1 MRAERWNILEA
12 GREAKRGMSDD
23 FSARRDETD
32 LIREVFV
39 YAHRFM
45 KSVFVF
51 RIGARLMDNPGF
63 TGLVSD
69 LALLHEN
76 GIRIILVPSGG
87 ARIDELLAIY
97 GIRTERVD
105 GLRISTPEAMPLI
118 EMAAFDTATRLM
130 NQLARN
136 KVEAVVG
143 NWVRARS
150 YGVRNGVDFQA
161 TGVVDKV
168 NVDLIERSLEDDF
181 VPILPCIGWSAIGEP
196 YNISSIELATELA
209 IGLKARKLFFLTEG
223 ELFASG
229 GIVLPKEGVASR
241 EGAMGRRSGQA
252 GEGIVVSRLTVP
264 AAART
269 LADNADTLDHTER
282 DMLAHSITA
291 CRSGVERVH
300 FLDGGQEGVVLKEV
314 FSTLGSGTMV
324 HADPFENIHP
334 MQEEDIPDVLRIME
348 PLIQQGNL
356 VRRTEEDLQRRRAD
370 YAVFETDGTI
380 RGCGALHRY
389 GPVHAELAALAVD
402 ENYKH
407 LGIGQRIV
415 NYLIEEARRQGLQ
428 GVFVLT
434 TRSSDWFLSLGFTS
448 ATVDDLPS
456 ERRETY
462 DQDRKS
468 RIYVLML

>member
-1 MRAERWNILEA
+1 
-12 GREAKRGMSDD
+12 MSDD
-23 FSARRDETD
+23 FTAKRDETE

-51 RIGARLMDNPGF
+51 RIGARLMDNPAF

-76 GIRIILVPSGG
+76 GIKIVLVPSGG

-97 GIRTERVD
+97 GIETQRVD

-150 YGVRNGVDFQA
+150 YGVRGGVDFQA

-223 ELFASG
+223 ELFASD
-229 GIVLPKEGVASR
+229 GISLPKDGVASR
-241 EGAMGRRSGQA
+241 GDS
-252 GEGIVVSRLTVP
+252 VSRLTVS
-264 AAART
+264 AAERT
-269 LADNADTLDHTER
+269 LADNPEVLGRAEG

-324 HADPFENIHP
+324 HADPFENIRP
-334 MQEEDIPDVLRIME
+334 MKEEDIPDVLRIME

-370 YAVFETDGTI
+370 YAVFETDGTL

-389 GPVHAELAALAVD
+389 GPTQAEVAALAVD
-402 ENYKH
+402 GGYKH
-407 LGIGQRIV
+407 LGIGQRLV
-415 NYLIEEARRQGLQ
+415 GYLIEEARRQGL
-428 GVFVLT
+428 GTVFALT
-434 TRSSDWFLSLGFTS
+434 TRTSDWFLSLGFS
-448 ATVDDLPS
+448 AATIDDLPE
-456 ERRETY
+456 ERRKTY
-462 DQDRKS
+462 DAGRNS
-468 RIYVLML
+468 RVYAIKLR

>member
-1 MRAERWNILEA
+1 
-12 GREAKRGMSDD
+12 MSDD
-23 FSARRDETD
+23 FTAKRDETE

-51 RIGARLMDNPGF
+51 RIGARLMDNPSF

-76 GIRIILVPSGG
+76 GIKIILVPSGG

-97 GIRTERVD
+97 GISTERVD

-196 YNISSIELATELA
+196 YNISSIELATQLA

-223 ELFASG
+223 ELFASDC
-229 GIVLPKEGVASR
+229 IDLPKDGVANR
-241 EGAMGRRSGQA
+241 DGL
-252 GEGIVVSRLTVP
+252 VSRLTVP
-264 AAART
+264 AAERT
-269 LADNADTLDHTER
+269 LADNPEALGHAER
-282 DMLAHSITA
+282 DMLAHSIAA
-291 CRSGVERVH
+291 CRGGVERVH

-334 MQEEDIPDVLRIME
+334 MQEEDIPDTLRIME

-356 VRRTEEDLQRRRAD
+356 LRRTEEELQRRRAD

-389 GPVHAELAALAVD
+389 GSSHAELAALAVD
-402 ENYKH
+402 ENYNH
-407 LGIGQRIV
+407 LGIGQRMV
-415 NYLIEEARRQGLQ
+415 GYLIEEARRLKLE

-434 TRSSDWFLSLGFTS
+434 TRTSDWFLSLGFS
-448 ATVDDLPS
+448 PATVEDLPE
-456 ERRETY
+456 ERRLSY
-462 DQDRKS
+462 DMDRKS
-468 RIYVLML
+468 RIYKLKL

>member
-1 MRAERWNILEA
+1 
-12 GREAKRGMSDD
+12 MSDD
-23 FSARRDETD
+23 FTAKRDETE

-51 RIGARLMDNPGF
+51 RIGARLMDNPAF

-76 GIRIILVPSGG
+76 GIKIILVPSGG

-97 GIRTERVD
+97 GIATERVG

-150 YGVRNGVDFQA
+150 YGVRDGVDFQA

-209 IGLKARKLFFLTEG
+209 VGLKARKLFFLTEG
-223 ELFASG
+223 ELFSSG
-229 GIVLPKEGVASR
+229 DIALPKEGVASR
-241 EGAMGRRSGQA
+241 DGC
-252 GEGIVVSRLTVP
+252 VSRLTVG
-264 AAART
+264 AAERT
-269 LADNADTLDHTER
+269 LADNPDSLGHAER
-282 DMLAHSITA
+282 DMLSHSITA

-324 HADPFENIHP
+324 HADPFENIRP
-334 MQEEDIPDVLRIME
+334 MLEEDIPDALRIME

-356 VRRTEEDLQRRRAD
+356 VRRTEEDLQRRRPD

-380 RGCGALHRY
+380 RGCGALHLY
-389 GPVHAELAALAVD
+389 GKASAELAALAVD

-407 LGIGQRIV
+407 LGIGQRMV
-415 NYLIEEARRQGLQ
+415 GYLIEEARRQKLE

-434 TRSSDWFLSLGFTS
+434 TRTSDWFLSLGFS
-448 ATVDDLPS
+448 PATVEDLPE
-456 ERRETY
+456 ERRATY
-462 DQDRKS
+462 DEDRKS
-468 RIYVLML
+468 RIYKLKL

>member
-1 MRAERWNILEA
+1 MSDAFTAER
-12 GREAKRGMSDD
+12 G
-23 FSARRDETD
+23 ETD

-45 KSVFVF
+45 GSVFVF
-51 RIGARLMDNPGF
+51 RIGARLMANPSF
-63 TGLVSD
+63 PGLVSD

-76 GIRIILVPSGG
+76 GIKIVLVPSGG

-97 GIRTERVD
+97 GIETEKAQ

-150 YGVRNGVDFQA
+150 YGVRDGIDFQQ
-161 TGVVDKV
+161 TGIVDKV
-168 NVDLIERSLEDDF
+168 HVDLIMRSIEDDF

-196 YNISSIELATELA
+196 YNISSIELATALA
-209 IGLKARKLFFLTEG
+209 IGLKARKLVFLTEG
-223 ELFASG
+223 EL
-229 GIVLPKEGVASR
+229 LTEGL
-241 EGAMGRRSGQA
+241 EGAGADGLTVRIDEATGAHR
-252 GEGIVVSRLTVP
+252 VSRITVQ
-264 AAART
+264 AAERI
-269 LADNADTLDHTER
+269 LAIPGIELGRPDR
-282 DMLAHSITA
+282 DMLEHSVTA

-324 HADPFENIHP
+324 HADPFENIRA
-334 MQEEDIPDVLRIME
+334 MREDDIPDVLRVME
-348 PLIQQGNL
+348 PLVQQGNL
-356 VRRTEEDLQRRRAD
+356 VRRTEEDLQRKRAD

-389 GPVHAELAALAVD
+389 GPAKAEIAALAVD
-402 ENYKH
+402 VSYKH
-407 LGIGQRIV
+407 LGIGQRMV
-415 NYLIEEARRQGLQ
+415 GFLIEEARRQGLEE
-428 GVFVLT
+428 VFALT
-434 TRSSDWFLSLGFTS
+434 TRTSDWFLSLGFS
-448 ATVDDLPS
+448 PATLGDLPE
-456 ERRETY
+456 ERRATY
-462 DQDRKS
+462 DEERKS
-468 RIYVLML
+468 RIYAQKLR

>member
-1 MRAERWNILEA
+1 
-12 GREAKRGMSDD
+12 MSDD
-23 FSARRDETD
+23 FTAKRDETE

-51 RIGARLMDNPGF
+51 RIGARLMDNPSF

-76 GIRIILVPSGG
+76 GIKIILVPSGG
-87 ARIDELLAIY
+87 ARIDELLSIY
-97 GIRTERVD
+97 GIKTERVD

-229 GIVLPKEGVASR
+229 GGALRGEGVATRTDAACGDSL
-241 EGAMGRRSGQA
+241 
-252 GEGIVVSRLTVP
+252 SRLTVQ
-264 AAART
+264 AAERV
-269 LADNADTLDHTER
+269 LAEEGGGLGHAER
-282 DMLAHSITA
+282 DMLAHSVTA

-324 HADPFENIHP
+324 HADPFENIRP
-334 MQEEDIPDVLRIME
+334 MLEEDIPDVLRIME

-356 VRRTEEDLQRRRAD
+356 VRRTEEELQRRRAD
-370 YAVFETDGTI
+370 FAVFETDGTL

-389 GPVHAELAALAVD
+389 GSARAEIAALAVD
-402 ENYKH
+402 ESYKH
-407 LGIGQRIV
+407 LGIGQRMV
-415 NYLIEEARRQGLQ
+415 GYLIEEARRQRLE

-434 TRSSDWFLSLGFTS
+434 TRTSDWFLSLGFS
-448 ATVDDLPS
+448 PATVEELPE

-462 DQDRKS
+462 DVDRKS
-468 RIYVLML
+468 RIYAMRL

>member
-1 MRAERWNILEA
+1 
-12 GREAKRGMSDD
+12 MSDD
-23 FSARRDETD
+23 FTTRREETE

-45 KSVFVF
+45 GSIFVF
-51 RIGARLMDNPGF
+51 RIGARLMDNPAF

-76 GIRIILVPSGG
+76 GIKIILVPSGG

-97 GIRTERVD
+97 GIATERAE

-118 EMAAFDTATRLM
+118 QMAAFDTATRLM

-143 NWVRARS
+143 NWVRARA

-161 TGVVDKV
+161 TGMVDKV
-168 NVDLIERSLEDDF
+168 NVELIKRSLEDDF

-196 YNISSIELATELA
+196 YNISSVELATALA

-223 ELFASG
+223 ELFASPDLKLPSE
-229 GIVLPKEGVASR
+229 GIASR
-241 EGAMGRRSGQA
+241 EG
-252 GEGIVVSRLTVP
+252 IVSRLTVN
-264 AAART
+264 AAERT
-269 LADNADTLDHTER
+269 LADNSEVLDRPER
-282 DMLAHSITA
+282 EMLAHSVTA

-300 FLDGGQEGVVLKEV
+300 FLDGDLEGAVLKEV

-324 HADPFENIHP
+324 HADPFENIRP
-334 MQEEDIPDVLRIME
+334 MDEEDIPDILRIME

-356 VRRTEEDLQRRRAD
+356 VRRTESELQRDRSD

-380 RGCGALHRY
+380 RGCGALHRF
-389 GPVHAELAALAVD
+389 GSDRAEIAALAVD
-402 ENYKH
+402 DNYNH
-407 LGIGQRIV
+407 LGIGQRMV
-415 NYLIEEARRQGLQ
+415 GYLIEEARRAGLA

-434 TRSSDWFLSLGFTS
+434 TLTSDWFLRLGFAP
-448 ATVDDLPS
+448 ATMDDLPD
-456 ERRETY
+456 ERRQTY
-462 DQDRKS
+462 DRERKS
-468 RIYVLML
+468 RIYALDFTKNPTDQKNAAT

>member
-1 MRAERWNILEA
+1 
-12 GREAKRGMSDD
+12 MSDD
-23 FSARRDETD
+23 FMSKRDETE

-45 KSVFVF
+45 GSIFVF
-51 RIGARLMDNPGF
+51 RIGARLMDNTAFP
-63 TGLVSD
+63 GLVSD

-76 GIRIILVPSGG
+76 GIKIILVPSGG

-97 GIRTERVD
+97 GIETERAE

-150 YGVRNGVDFQA
+150 YGVRDGIDFQA
-161 TGVVDKV
+161 TGVVDKI
-168 NVDLIERSLEDDF
+168 NVDLIRRSIEDDF

-223 ELFASG
+223 EIFSDG
-229 GIVLPKEGVASR
+229 SVTIQGDGVTLR
-241 EGAMGRRSGQA
+241 DGM
-252 GEGIVVSRLTVP
+252 VSRLTVQT
-264 AAART
+264 AERL
-269 LADNADTLDHTER
+269 LAERGEDLGRPER
-282 DMLAHSITA
+282 DMLAHSVTA
-291 CRSGVERVH
+291 CRAGIERVH
-300 FLDGGQEGVVLKEV
+300 FLDGGQEGAVLKEV
-314 FSTLGSGTMV
+314 FSTLGFGTMV
-324 HADPFENIHP
+324 HADPFENIRP
-334 MQEEDIPDVLRIME
+334 MKEDDIPTVLRIME
-348 PLIQQGNL
+348 PLIQEGIL
-356 VRRTEEDLQRRRAD
+356 VRRTEGDLQRLCAD

-389 GPVHAELAALAVD
+389 GSDRAEIAGLAVD

-407 LGIGQRIV
+407 LGIGQKMV
-415 NYLIEEARRQGLQ
+415 GYFIEEARRLGMK

-434 TRSSDWFLSLGFTS
+434 TRTSDWFLSLGFS
-448 ATVDDLPS
+448 RATVNDLP
-456 ERRETY
+456 EKRRKAY
-462 DQDRKS
+462 DTGRRS
-468 RIYVLML
+468 RVYTLKLIAPGPPLILV

>member
-1 MRAERWNILEA
+1 
-12 GREAKRGMSDD
+12 MSDD
-23 FSARRDETD
+23 FTAKRDETE

-45 KSVFVF
+45 GSVFVF
-51 RIGARLMDNPGF
+51 RIGARLMDNPSF

-76 GIRIILVPSGG
+76 GIKIILVPSGG

-97 GIRTERVD
+97 GIKTERVD

-150 YGVRNGVDFQA
+150 YGVRDGVDYQA

-168 NVDLIERSLEDDF
+168 NVELIRRSLEDDF
-181 VPILPCIGWSAIGEP
+181 VPILPCIGWSAMGEP

-209 IGLKARKLFFLTEG
+209 VGLKARKLFFLTDG
-223 ELFASG
+223 ELFGSG
-229 GIVLPKEGVASR
+229 MAALKGEGVA
-241 EGAMGRRSGQA
+241 RRADSTLDGSL
-252 GEGIVVSRLTVP
+252 SRLTVQ
-264 AAART
+264 AAERL
-269 LADNADTLDHTER
+269 LAGSGEGLDHTER
-282 DMLAHSITA
+282 DMLAHSVTA
-291 CRSGVERVH
+291 CRTGVERVH
-300 FLDGGQEGVVLKEV
+300 FLDGGQEGVVIKEV

-324 HADPFENIHP
+324 HADPFEDIRP
-334 MQEEDIPDVLRIME
+334 MREEDIPDVLRIME

-356 VRRTEEDLQRRRAD
+356 VRRTEEELQRRRVD

-389 GPVHAELAALAVD
+389 GSSHAELAALAVD
-402 ENYKH
+402 ESYKH
-407 LGIGQRIV
+407 LGIGQRMV
-415 NYLIEEARRQGLQ
+415 EYLIEEARRLKLE

-434 TRSSDWFLSLGFTS
+434 TRASDWFLSLGFS
-448 ATVDDLPS
+448 PATVEELPE
-456 ERRETY
+456 ERRTTY

-468 RIYVLML
+468 RIYTKKLG